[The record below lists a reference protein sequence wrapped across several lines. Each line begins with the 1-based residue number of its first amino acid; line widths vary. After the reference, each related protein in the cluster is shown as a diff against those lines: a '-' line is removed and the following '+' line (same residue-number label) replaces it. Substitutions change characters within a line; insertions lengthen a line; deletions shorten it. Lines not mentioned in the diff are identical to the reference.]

1 MSVFTRAKDMLKY
14 EGVRSTAWRG
24 AKWLNT
30 RSNRF
35 TEKPLAQVFPQD
47 VIAVDWTQKRHFAPE
62 PLVSSTGRPQLA
74 WVISPPGRSSGGHQN
89 AYRFMKYLEDAG
101 YDITL
106 FIYSASKYPKV
117 SLEGIK
123 ATLKTNSGYPE
134 LKASYRLY
142 DPQEGITGDF
152 DAIVASD
159 WPTAYAAWRYDRN
172 VPRLY
177 WVQDFEPFF
186 FPAGPD
192 YVVAENSYRLGYQ
205 GIACGP
211 WLAGKVT
218 EAGGMPC
225 AFYDY
230 QVDSS
235 RYTRTNDAKRNE
247 ILFYARPT
255 TPRRGTEFGLLVLEE
270 VHRRRPELVINI
282 AGWDMSNAGLNFP
295 FVNHGTLDISELP
308 ALYNRCASALLIS
321 LTSVSLLP
329 LEVMA
334 CGVVPV
340 VNDADNTRI
349 SLNNNPGI
357 DFVAMSP
364 GRMAE
369 HLIAAVDNKNQVSH
383 SRKIAKAMEGG
394 SWAGPGEVVVSV
406 FNATLG
412 LKKKKK

>member
-1 MSVFTRAKDMLKY
+1 MSVIKRATEMLKY
-14 EGVRSTAWRG
+14 EGVKSTAWRG

-35 TEKPLAQVFPQD
+35 AEKPLEQVFPQD
-47 VIAVDWTQKRHFAPE
+47 VIAVDWTKKRTFKPQ
-62 PLVSSTGRPQLA
+62 PLVSSTGKPQLA
-74 WVISPPGRSSGGHQN
+74 WIISPPGRSSGGHQN

-106 FIYSASKYPKV
+106 FMYSAQKYPKV
-117 SLEGIK
+117 SLNGIQ
-123 ATLKTNSGYPE
+123 AMLASNSGYPK
-134 LKASYRLY
+134 LNAQYRLY
-142 DPQEGITGDF
+142 DPETGITGDF

-159 WPTAYAAWRYDRN
+159 WPTAYAAWRYERD

-177 WVQDFEPFF
+177 WVQDFEPYF

-211 WLAGKVT
+211 WLAGKVS

-235 RYTRTNDAKRNE
+235 FYTRTNDSHRDE
-247 ILFYARPT
+247 IFFYARPT
-255 TPRRGTEFGLLVLEE
+255 TARRGTEFGLLVLEE
-270 VHRRRPELVINI
+270 VHRRRPDLLINI
-282 AGWDMSNAGLNFP
+282 AGWDMSNAGIDFP
-295 FVNHGTLDISELP
+295 FVNHGSLAVSQLP
-308 ALYNRCASALLIS
+308 ELYNKCASALLIS

-349 SLNNNPGI
+349 SLNDNPNI
-357 DFVAMSP
+357 DFVQMSP
-364 GRMAE
+364 GLMAE
-369 HLIAAVDNKNQVSH
+369 RLIAAVDNTKQVEH
-383 SRKIAKAMEGG
+383 SRTIAQSMEGG
-394 SWAGPGEVVVSV
+394 SWAGPAEVVVSV
-406 FNATLG
+406 FNKTLG
-412 LKKKKK
+412 LKK

>member
-1 MSVFTRAKDMLKY
+1 MSVFTRAFDMLKY

-24 AKWLNT
+24 AKWFDS
-30 RSNRF
+30 RSKRF
-35 TEKPLAQVFPQD
+35 SEKPLAQVFPQD
-47 VIAVDWTQKRHFAPE
+47 VMAVDWTVPRNFVAQ
-62 PLVSSTGRPQLA
+62 PLVSSSGRPQLA
-74 WVISPPGRSSGGHQN
+74 WVISPPGRSSGGHMN

-106 FIYSASKYPKV
+106 FIYSALKYPKV
-117 SLEGIK
+117 SLAGIK
-123 ATLKTNSGYPE
+123 DMLSHNGGYPQ
-134 LKASYRLY
+134 LNAKYQMY
-142 DPQEGITGDF
+142 DPQVGITGDF
-152 DAIVASD
+152 DGIVASD
-159 WPTAYAAWRYDRN
+159 WPTAYAAWRYQRD

-192 YVVAENSYRLGYQ
+192 YIVAENSYKLGYQ

-218 EAGGMPC
+218 EADGMPC

-230 QVDSS
+230 EVDSS
-235 RYTRTNDAKRNE
+235 RYTRTNDAQRDE
-247 ILFYARPT
+247 VFFYARPT
-255 TPRRGTEFGLLVLEE
+255 TARRGTEFGLLVLDEL
-270 VHRRRPELVINI
+270 HRRRPDIVINI
-282 AGWDMSNAGLNFP
+282 AGWDMSTAGLNFP
-295 FVNHGTLDISELP
+295 FVNHGTLDVSELP

-349 SLNNNPGI
+349 SLHNNPGI
-357 DFVAMSP
+357 DYVALSP
-364 GRMAE
+364 RRMAE
-369 HLIAAVDNKNQVSH
+369 HLIAAVDAPNQVEH
-383 SRKIAKAMEGG
+383 SRSIAKSMEGG
-394 SWAGPGEVVVSV
+394 SWAGPGEVVVNI
-406 FNATLG
+406 FNTTLG
-412 LKKKKK
+412 IK

>member
-1 MSVFTRAKDMLKY
+1 MSVFTRAIDMLKY

-24 AKWLNT
+24 AKWFNS

-35 TEKPLAQVFPQD
+35 GEKPLSQVFPQD
-47 VIAVDWTQKRHFAPE
+47 VISVDWTVTRNFAAQ
-62 PLVSSTGRPQLA
+62 PLVSSSGRPQLA
-74 WVISPPGRSSGGHQN
+74 WVISPPGRSSGGHMN

-106 FIYSASKYPKV
+106 FIYSAQKYPKV
-117 SLEGIK
+117 SLAGIEDM
-123 ATLKTNSGYPE
+123 LSHSGGYPQ
-134 LKASYRLY
+134 LNAKYRLY
-142 DPQEGITGDF
+142 DPEIGITGNF
-152 DAIVASD
+152 DGIVASD
-159 WPTAYAAWRYDRN
+159 WPTAYAAWRYERN

-192 YVVAENSYRLGYQ
+192 YIVAENSYKLGYQ

-225 AFYDY
+225 AYYDY
-230 QVDSS
+230 EVDSS
-235 RYTRTNDAKRNE
+235 RYTRTNDARRDE
-247 ILFYARPT
+247 VFFYARPT
-255 TPRRGTEFGLLVLEE
+255 TARRGTEFGLLVLDEL
-270 VHRRRPELVINI
+270 HRRRPDIVINI
-282 AGWDMSNAGLNFP
+282 AGWDMSTEHLHFP
-295 FVNHGTLDISELP
+295 FVNHGTLDVSELP

-349 SLNNNPGI
+349 SLHNNPGI
-357 DFVAMSP
+357 DYVPLSP

-369 HLIAAVDNKNQVSH
+369 HLIAAVDAPNQVEH
-383 SRKIAKAMEGG
+383 SRSIAKSMEGG
-394 SWAGPGEVVVSV
+394 SWAGPGEVVVNI
-406 FNATLG
+406 FNTTLG
-412 LKKKKK
+412 ITP

>member
-1 MSVFTRAKDMLKY
+1 MLKY
-14 EGVRSTAWRG
+14 EGVCSTAWRG
-24 AKWLNT
+24 AKWFDT
-30 RSNRF
+30 RSNPF

-47 VIAVDWTQKRHFAPE
+47 VISVDWTKKRKFAPQ
-62 PLVSSTGRPQLA
+62 PLVSASRRPQLA
-74 WVISPPGRSSGGHQN
+74 WVISPPGVSSGGHQN

-106 FIYSASKYPKV
+106 IMYSANKYPKV
-117 SLEGIK
+117 SIDGIK
-123 ATLKTNSGYPE
+123 AMVAGNGGYPK
-134 LKASYRLY
+134 LKAEYLLY
-142 DPQEGITGDF
+142 DPETGITGNF
-152 DAIVASD
+152 DGIVASD
-159 WPTAYAAWRYDRN
+159 WPTAYAAWRYERD

-230 QVDSS
+230 QVDSAS
-235 RYTRTNDAKRNE
+235 YTRTNDSRRDE
-247 ILFYARPT
+247 IFFYARPT
-255 TPRRGTEFGLLVLEE
+255 TARRGTEFGLLVLEE
-270 VHRRRPELVINI
+270 VHRRRPDLVINI

-295 FVNHGTLDISELP
+295 FVNHGTLDVSQLSD
-308 ALYNRCASALLIS
+308 LYNRQAAALLIS

-349 SLNNNPGI
+349 SLNDNPGI
-357 DFVAMSP
+357 DYVAMSP

-369 HLIAAVDNKNQVSH
+369 RLIAAVDNKKQVEH
-383 SRKIAKAMEGG
+383 SRKIAQAMEGG

-406 FNATLG
+406 FNKTLG
-412 LKKKKK
+412 LKKK

>member
-1 MSVFTRAKDMLKY
+1 MLKY

-30 RSNRF
+30 RSNRL
-35 TEKPLAQVFPQD
+35 TEKPLEQVFPRD
-47 VIAVDWTQKRHFAPE
+47 IVASDWTISRMFAPQ
-62 PLVSSTGRPQLA
+62 PLVSKNGRPQLA
-74 WVISPPGRSSGGHQN
+74 WVISPPGVSSGGHQN
-89 AYRFMKYLEDAG
+89 AYRFIKYLEDAG

-106 FIYSASKYPKV
+106 FMYSAAKFPKV
-117 SLEGIK
+117 SIEGIK
-123 ATLKTNSGYPE
+123 AMVAGNGGYPK
-134 LKASYRLY
+134 LKAEYRLY
-142 DPQEGITGDF
+142 DPETGITGDF
-152 DAIVASD
+152 DGIVASD
-159 WPTAYAAWRYDRN
+159 WPTAYAAWRYERD
-172 VPRLY
+172 VPRFY
-177 WVQDFEPFF
+177 WVQDFEPYF

-218 EAGGMPC
+218 EVGGMPC

-230 QVDSS
+230 KVDSS
-235 RYTRTNDAKRNE
+235 RYFRTNDSRRDE
-247 ILFYARPT
+247 IFFYARPT
-255 TPRRGTEFGLLVLEE
+255 TARRGTEFGLLVLEE
-270 VHRRRPELVINI
+270 VHRRRPDIVINI
-282 AGWDMSNAGLNFP
+282 AGWDMSNAGLDFP
-295 FVNHGTLDISELP
+295 FINHGTLDVSQLP
-308 ALYNRCASALLIS
+308 DLYNRCAAALLIS

-349 SLNNNPGI
+349 SLNDNPGI

-369 HLIAAVDNKNQVSH
+369 HLIAAVDNEKQVDH
-383 SRKIAKAMEGG
+383 SQKIAQATEGG
-394 SWAGPGEVVVSV
+394 NWAGPGEVVVSI
-406 FNATLG
+406 FNKTLG
-412 LKKKKK
+412 LKKK

>member
-1 MSVFTRAKDMLKY
+1 MSVFTRAFEMLKY
-14 EGVRSTAWRG
+14 EGVRSTFWRV
-24 AKWLNT
+24 AKWFNI
-30 RSNRF
+30 RYNRF
-35 TEKPLAQVFPQD
+35 AEKPLSQVFPQD
-47 VIAVDWTQKRHFAPE
+47 VIAVDWTIKRKFAAQ
-62 PLVSSTGRPQLA
+62 PLVSKSGRPQLA
-74 WVISPPGRSSGGHQN
+74 WVISPPGVSSGGHQN

-106 FIYSASKYPKV
+106 FMYSAAKYPKI
-117 SLEGIK
+117 SIKGIK
-123 ATLKTNSGYPE
+123 AMVAGNGGYPK
-134 LKASYRLY
+134 LKAEYRLY
-142 DPQEGITGDF
+142 DPETGITGDF
-152 DAIVASD
+152 DGIVASD
-159 WPTAYAAWRYDRN
+159 WPTAYAAWRYERD

-235 RYTRTNDAKRNE
+235 RYTRTNDSRRDE
-247 ILFYARPT
+247 IFFYARPT
-255 TPRRGTEFGLLVLEE
+255 TARRGTEFGLLVLEE
-270 VHRRRPELVINI
+270 VHRRRPDITINI
-282 AGWDMSNAGLNFP
+282 AGWDMSTAGLDFP
-295 FVNHGTLDISELP
+295 FVNHGTLDVSQLP
-308 ALYNRCASALLIS
+308 DLYNRCASALLIS

-349 SLNNNPGI
+349 SLNDNPGI

-369 HLIAAVDNKNQVSH
+369 HLIAAVDNEKQVDN
-383 SRKIAKAMEGG
+383 SRKIAQAMEGG

-406 FNATLG
+406 FNKTLG
-412 LKKKKK
+412 LKKK

>member
-1 MSVFTRAKDMLKY
+1 MSVFTRAFDMLKY

-24 AKWLNT
+24 AKWFNT

-35 TEKPLAQVFPQD
+35 MEKPLEQVFPQD
-47 VIAVDWTQKRHFAPE
+47 VIAVDWTKKRTFAPQ
-62 PLVSSTGRPQLA
+62 PLVLASGRPQIA

-89 AYRFMKYLEDAG
+89 AYRFMKFLEDAG

-106 FIYSASKYPKV
+106 FIYSAQKYPTV
-117 SLEGIK
+117 SLAGIK
-123 ATLKTNSGYPE
+123 DMLAHNGGYPTLK
-134 LKASYRLY
+134 ARYRLY
-142 DPQEGITGDF
+142 DPEVGITGDF

-159 WPTAYAAWRYDRN
+159 WPTAYAAWRYERD
-172 VPRLY
+172 VPRVY
-177 WVQDFEPFF
+177 WVQDFEPYF

-211 WLAGKVT
+211 WLSGKVT
-218 EAGGMPC
+218 EVGGMPC

-235 RYTRTNDAKRNE
+235 RYIRTNDSRRNE
-247 ILFYARPT
+247 IFFYARPT
-255 TPRRGTEFGLLVLEE
+255 TARRGTEFGLLVLEE
-270 VHRRRPELVINI
+270 VHRLRPELVINI

-295 FVNHGTLDISELP
+295 FVNHGTLDVSQLP
-308 ALYNRCASALLIS
+308 DLYNRQAAALLIS

-349 SLNNNPGI
+349 SLNDNPGI

-364 GRMAE
+364 GLMAE
-369 HLIAAVDNKNQVSH
+369 RLIAAVDNTNQVDH
-383 SRKIAKAMEGG
+383 SRKIAQEMEGG

-406 FNATLG
+406 FNKTLG
-412 LKKKKK
+412 LKK

>member
-1 MSVFTRAKDMLKY
+1 MSVFTRAFDMLKY

-24 AKWLNT
+24 AKWFNT

-47 VIAVDWTQKRHFAPE
+47 VIAVDWTKSRKFAPQ
-62 PLVSSTGRPQLA
+62 PLVSASGRPQLA
-74 WVISPPGRSSGGHQN
+74 WVISPPGVSSGGHQN

-106 FIYSASKYPKV
+106 FIYSAQKYPRI
-117 SLEGIK
+117 SIDGIK
-123 ATLKTNSGYPE
+123 AMVAGNGGYPK
-134 LKASYRLY
+134 LKAEYRLY
-142 DPQEGITGDF
+142 DPEMGITGDF
-152 DAIVASD
+152 DGIVASD
-159 WPTAYAAWRYDRN
+159 WPTAYAAWRYERD

-218 EAGGMPC
+218 ETGGMSC

-235 RYTRTNDAKRNE
+235 LYTRTNDSRRDE
-247 ILFYARPT
+247 IFFYARPT
-255 TPRRGTEFGLLVLEE
+255 TARRGTEFGLLVLEE
-270 VHRRRPELVINI
+270 VHRRRPDIVINI
-282 AGWDMSNAGLNFP
+282 AGWDMSNAGLDFP
-295 FVNHGTLDISELP
+295 FVNHGTLDVSQLP
-308 ALYNRCASALLIS
+308 DLYNRCASALLIS

-329 LEVMA
+329 LEVIA

-349 SLNNNPGI
+349 SLNNNPAI

-364 GRMAE
+364 SRMAD
-369 HLIAAVDNKNQVSH
+369 HLIAVVDNKKQVEY
-383 SRKIAKAMEGG
+383 SRKIAQSLEGG

-406 FNATLG
+406 FNKTLG
-412 LKKKKK
+412 LKKK

>member
-1 MSVFTRAKDMLKY
+1 MSVFKRARDILKY

-30 RSNRF
+30 LSNRF
-35 TEKPLAQVFPQD
+35 ADKPLAQVFPQD
-47 VIAVDWTQKRHFAPE
+47 VIAVDWTIRRKFSAQ
-62 PLVSSTGRPQLA
+62 PLVSKSGRPQLA
-74 WVISPPGRSSGGHQN
+74 WVISPPGVSSGGHQN
-89 AYRFMKYLEDAG
+89 AYRFIKYLEDAG

-106 FIYSASKYPKV
+106 FIYSAVKYPKI
-117 SLEGIK
+117 SIEGIK
-123 ATLKTNSGYPE
+123 SMVTGNGGYPK
-134 LKASYRLY
+134 LKAEYRLY
-142 DPQEGITGDF
+142 DPETGITGDF
-152 DAIVASD
+152 DGIVASD
-159 WPTAYAAWRYDRN
+159 WPTAYAAWRYVRD

-230 QVDSS
+230 QVDSAH
-235 RYTRTNDAKRNE
+235 YTRTNDARRDE
-247 ILFYARPT
+247 VFFYARPT

-270 VHRRRPELVINI
+270 VHRRRPDIVINI

-295 FVNHGTLDISELP
+295 FINHGTLDVSQLP
-308 ALYNRCASALLIS
+308 ELYNRQAAALLIS

-349 SLNNNPGI
+349 SLNDNPGI
-357 DFVAMSP
+357 DFVPMSP
-364 GRMAE
+364 GLMAE
-369 HLIAAVDNKNQVSH
+369 RLIAAVDNKKQVEH
-383 SRKIAKAMEGG
+383 SRKIAQAMEGV
-394 SWAGPGEVVVSV
+394 SWAGPGEVVVSI
-406 FNATLG
+406 FNKTLG
-412 LKKKKK
+412 LKKK

>member
-1 MSVFTRAKDMLKY
+1 MSVFERATEILKY
-14 EGVRSTAWRG
+14 EGLRSAAWRG

-35 TEKPLAQVFPQD
+35 ADKPLELVFPQD
-47 VIAVDWTQKRHFAPE
+47 VIAVDWTKKRNFKPM
-62 PLVSSTGRPQLA
+62 PLVSSSGKPQLA
-74 WVISPPGRSSGGHQN
+74 WIISPPGRSSGGHQN
-89 AYRFMKYLEDAG
+89 AYRFMNYLEDAG

-106 FIYSASKYPKV
+106 FIYSAQKYPKV
-117 SLEGIK
+117 SLDGIQ
-123 ATLKTNSGYPE
+123 AMLAGNSGYPR
-134 LKASYRLY
+134 LNAQYRLY
-142 DPQEGITGDF
+142 DPETGITGDF

-159 WPTAYAAWRYDRN
+159 WPTAYAAWRYERD

-192 YVVAENSYRLGYQ
+192 YVVAQNSYRLGYQ

-235 RYTRTNDAKRNE
+235 RYTRTNDARRDE
-247 ILFYARPT
+247 IFFYARPT
-255 TPRRGTEFGLLVLEE
+255 TARRGTEFGLLVLEE

-282 AGWDMSNAGLNFP
+282 AGWDMSNAGINFP
-295 FVNHGTLDISELP
+295 FVNHGTLDVSQLP
-308 ALYNRCASALLIS
+308 ELYNRCASALLIS

-349 SLNNNPGI
+349 SLNDNTNI
-357 DFVAMSP
+357 DFVQMSP
-364 GRMAE
+364 GLMAE
-369 HLIAAVDNKNQVSH
+369 RLIAAIDNKKQVDH
-383 SRKIAKAMEGG
+383 SRTIAQSMEGG
-394 SWAGPGEVVVSV
+394 SWAGPAEVVVSM
-406 FNATLG
+406 FNKTLG
-412 LKKKKK
+412 LKK